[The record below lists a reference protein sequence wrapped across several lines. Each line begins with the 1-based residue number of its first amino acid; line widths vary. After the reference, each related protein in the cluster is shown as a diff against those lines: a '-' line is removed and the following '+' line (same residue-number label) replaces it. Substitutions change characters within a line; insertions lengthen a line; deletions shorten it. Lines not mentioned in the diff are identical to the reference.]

1 MKTIITGTRRTSDHR
16 FTYDF
21 IKSSPF
27 HAQITEVFSLG
38 DSGIDQYGR
47 MWAMENRKPIRYFRA
62 NWTMYPKV
70 AGIIAIRE
78 MATFADAAIVIDD
91 GTYYL
96 VDHFMTYSRG
106 LDPKLH
112 IHYHRLPSPT
122 TVTQGRQESTTGDLE
137 TLPVVQPV
145 TVASHSLVQT
155 GQSLQPVCT
164 NPVSVQAGGLPIA
177 GLGLDVTVVRPVPSG
192 GC

>member
-21 IKSSPF
+21 IKSASFFP
-27 HAQITEVFSLG
+27 QITEVFSLG

-62 NWTMYPKV
+62 DWNKYPKV
-70 AGIIAIRE
+70 AGLISVRE

-96 VDHFMTYSRG
+96 VDHFITYSRG

-122 TVTQGRQESTTGDLE
+122 TVTQGRQESTTEDLE
-137 TLPVVQPV
+137 TLPIVQPV
-145 TVASHSLVQT
+145 IVASHLPVQT
-155 GQSLQPVCT
+155 GQPLQPVCT
-164 NPVSVQAGGLPIA
+164 SPALVLNGGHPIV
-177 GLGLDVTVVRPVPSG
+177 GLGLDVTAVRPAQTV
-192 GC
+192 